1 MQISH
6 AMTAL
11 EQQVAANLRFAD
23 PDQAEKIGELL
34 GVLTP
39 AIRQSMLG
47 LVEAAATEINAQL
60 VGHHVEVR
68 LVDGDPELVVTA
80 TTIPTPPPPPDAP
93 DPVNDDEARITVRL
107 PGYLKDIIAEAASD
121 SGDSVNG
128 WVIDALRTQS
138 ATFKV
143 GNKVN
148 RTIQL

>member
-6 AMTAL
+6 AMTEL
-11 EQQVAANLRFAD
+11 EQQVASHLRFAD
-23 PDQAEKIGELL
+23 PDQTEMIGELI

-47 LVEAAATEINAQL
+47 LVEAAATEVNAQL
-60 VGHHVEVR
+60 IGQRVEVR
-68 LVDGDPELVVTA
+68 LVDGDPELVVTQ
-80 TTIPTPPPPPDAP
+80 TTIPTPPLPPNAP
-93 DPVNDDEARITVRL
+93 DPFADDEARITVRL
-107 PGYLKDIIAEAASD
+107 PGYLKDLISDAASD

-128 WVIDALRTQS
+128 WVIDALKTRS
-138 ATFKV
+138 ATAKV

>member
-1 MQISH
+1 MQISQ

-11 EQQVAANLRFAD
+11 ERQVGANIRFAD
-23 PDQAEKIGELL
+23 PDQAEMIGELL

-60 VGHHVEVR
+60 VGQRVEIR
-68 LVDGDPELVVTA
+68 LVEGDPELVVTT
-80 TTIPTPPPPPDAP
+80 TTIPTPPLPPNAP
-93 DPVNDDEARITVRL
+93 DLVADDEARITVRL

-128 WVIDALRTQS
+128 WVIDALRTRS
-138 ATFKV
+138 ATSKV
-143 GNKVN
+143 GKNVN